1 MLKELLNLLLV
12 GFVLVVLLVLA
23 GRATASPVHTYPGQ
37 VQIRGRQH
45 FAVQG
50 QPARN
55 VFRWFFGGVPVP
67 ARPAEVQP

>member
-12 GFVLVVLLVLA
+12 GFVLLVLLVLA
-23 GRATASPVHTYPGQ
+23 GRATASPVHAYPGQ

-50 QPARN
+50 QPLRNWARW
-55 VFRWFFGGVPVP
+55 WFGSVPVQP
-67 ARPAEVQP
+67 KPVQPQ